1 MNALRGKVS
10 PTLASA
16 TERLPGPLRAAL
28 DYRPPQ
34 KLVPVLATL
43 FVFVGMFGVGSFRF
57 EGFASGQVFLNLF
70 IDNAFLVVLAVGM
83 TFVILTGGIDLSV
96 GSMVGL
102 STMVS
107 AALLQK
113 AHWPAPVVI
122 LLVLAMGSL
131 LGFLMGCIIH
141 FFEIQPF
148 IVTLAGL
155 FFARGLCYV
164 ISTDSISIDD
174 KTYVWMAQTR
184 IPLPGGLHISPSVVV
199 ALVVV
204 AVAVFVLH
212 HTRFGRSV
220 YAVGGGEQ
228 SAKLM
233 GLQVGRTKVAVYTI
247 SGFCGALGGILFAF
261 YLLSGYSLSMVGG
274 ELDTIAAVVVGGTL
288 LTGAYGYVVGSLLGV
303 LILGIIQ
310 TYISFQGTLST
321 WWTKI
326 SIGVLLLIFILLQRV
341 ISTRRTRKAA
351 APGGRSSRTASSDGS
366 AGEVLDL
373 GPAH

>member
-1 MNALRGKVS
+1 MSVMTGKR
-10 PTLASA
+10 PDLLASA
-16 TERLPGPLRAAL
+16 VS
-28 DYRPPQ
+28 YRPPQ
-34 KLVPVLATL
+34 KFVPVLATL
-43 FVFVGMFGVGSFRF
+43 FVFVGMFGVGSVRF

-70 IDNAFLVVLAVGM
+70 IDNAFLIVLAVGM

-102 STMVS
+102 SSMVS

-131 LGFLMGCIIH
+131 LGFLMGCMIH

-174 KTYVWMAQTR
+174 PTYVWLAQTQV
-184 IPLPGGLHISPSVVV
+184 PLPGGMHVSPSVVI

-204 AVAVFVLH
+204 AVAVYVLH

-247 SGFCGALGGILFAF
+247 SGFCSSLGGLIFAF
-261 YLLSGYSLSMVGG
+261 YLLSGYSLSAVGM
-274 ELDTIAAVVVGGTL
+274 ELDTIAAVVIGGTL
-288 LTGAYGYVVGSLLGV
+288 LTGAYGYVVGTMLGV

-310 TYISFQGTLST
+310 TYINFQGTLSS

-326 SIGVLLLIFILLQRV
+326 SIGVLLLVFILLQRA
-341 ISTRRTRKAA
+341 ISARRTRKTPGPQGAA
-351 APGGRSSRTASSDGS
+351 ASG
-366 AGEVLDL
+366 
-373 GPAH
+373 